1 MVNYLLVSNRL
12 YTAQN
17 LINDISKN
25 ISQIRLYNVSTS
37 INNALDI
44 INENSNFIDI
54 IILNLS
60 LNDSLLF
67 LDLLKNKY
75 SKKYS
80 NSIII
85 INNNKF
91 IFSKDYDSLLYKS
104 TEGNYIDNIINL
116 VKIKKKEH
124 SISKNKLII
133 ITYLEKLG
141 YNFTHIGTQYLLDI
155 LMFLLTNNIYK
166 CPNLNNTIYPI
177 IAKKYKTNVNNVK
190 CVITKATKYMNEHLK
205 VNKEEQYLSDFID
218 NYFNTKAVI
227 NLLLIKM
234 NNHK

>member
-80 NSIII
+80 NSIIL

-104 TEGNYIDNIINL
+104 TEENYIDNIINL

-124 SISKNKLII
+124 SISK
-133 ITYLEKLG
+133 
-141 YNFTHIGTQYLLDI
+141 
-155 LMFLLTNNIYK
+155 TN
-166 CPNLNNTIYPI
+166 
-177 IAKKYKTNVNNVK
+177 
-190 CVITKATKYMNEHLK
+190 
-205 VNKEEQYLSDFID
+205 
-218 NYFNTKAVI
+218 
-227 NLLLIKM
+227 
-234 NNHK
+234 